1 MNKRGIV
8 SKVEDGKLQVILTRS
23 SACGD
28 CSSCG
33 GCEAETINLNASN
46 DIDAKVG
53 DFVEI
58 EYNTKNMLK
67 STVLLYIFPLAMLL
81 VGIILGQYSDFGVSG
96 DSKDLLGF
104 ALGLALMFVSYFIIN
119 RIDKKIKT
127 NHFFKMKKIEN
138 IF

>member
-1 MNKRGIV
+1 MNKKGMV
-8 SKVEDGKLQVILTRS
+8 SKVDKDKLQVIFTRS

-33 GCEAETINLNASN
+33 GCEAETLNLNATN
-46 DIDAKVG
+46 DIDAQVG

-67 STVLLYIFPLAMLL
+67 STLLLYIFPLIML
-81 VGIILGQYSDFGVSG
+81 VIGIFAGNYLNLAGNS
-96 DSKDLLGF
+96 DSKDLISFVFGV
-104 ALGLALMFVSYFIIN
+104 GLMLISYIIIN
-119 RIDKKIKT
+119 RIDRNVKANQFYKIKKID
-127 NHFFKMKKIEN
+127 N

>member
-1 MNKRGIV
+1 MNKKAIV
-8 SKVEDGKLQVILTRS
+8 SKVEKDRLEVIFTRS

-33 GCEAETINLNASN
+33 GCEAEAINLNASN

-67 STVLLYIFPLAMLL
+67 STLLVYIFPLIML
-81 VGIILGQYSDFGVSG
+81 VIGIIIGNNIELGSLAN
-96 DSKDLLGF
+96 SKDLISFLFGV
-104 ALGLALMFVSYFIIN
+104 LLMFISYIIIN
-119 RIDKKIKT
+119 RIDKKVKA
-127 NHFFKMKKIEN
+127 NHFFKIKKIDN

>member
-1 MNKRGIV
+1 MNKKGIV
-8 SKVEDGKLQVILTRS
+8 SKVEDDKLYVILTRS

-33 GCEAETINLNASN
+33 GCEAKTIDLSMTN

-67 STVLLYIFPLAMLL
+67 STLLVYIFPLIMLV
-81 VGIILGQYSDFGVSG
+81 VGIFLGNYINFNTSS
-96 DSKDLLGF
+96 DSKDLISFLFG
-104 ALGLALMFVSYFIIN
+104 LGLMLVSYLIIN
-119 RIDKKIKT
+119 KIDKKVQS
-127 NHFFKMKKIEN
+127 NSFFKLKKIDN